1 MQLPPLPLANFS
13 IHSLEQRFGRA
24 FLFGFCFFCFLFLL
38 LENGKLLS
46 GQQPTGSAV
55 GRNARDVLGTSAKSM
70 LPQCLSIRGTFGLF
84 WNQRRSHFQPF
95 HILSYILEGTVKSC
109 KPVFHW
115 ESLTDIPSP
124 PPPLLAKEQA
134 SHRRFIA
141 WPSMKASAQRIVGD
155 TPRAS

>member
-24 FLFGFCFFCFLFLL
+24 FLFGFWVFFAFAFRKRRAAFRPAIYRLCCWQ
-38 LENGKLLS
+38 KCQRCS
-46 GQQPTGSAV
+46 G
-55 GRNARDVLGTSAKSM
+55 NLSAKSR

-84 WNQRRSHFQPF
+84 WNQRKSHFQPF
-95 HILSYILEGTVKSC
+95 HILSYILEGTVNYC

-115 ESLTDIPSP
+115 ESLTDIPSS
-124 PPPLLAKEQA
+124 PPPLLAKEQV

-141 WPSMKASAQRIVGD
+141 WPGMKASAQRIVGD
-155 TPRAS
+155 TPGAS

>member
-13 IHSLEQRFGRA
+13 IHSLEQRFWRA
-24 FLFGFCFFCFLFLL
+24 FLFGFWVFFLLL
-38 LENGKLLS
+38 LENGELLS
-46 GQQPTGSAV
+46 GQQSTGSAV
-55 GRNARDVLGTSAKSM
+55 GRNARDALGTSLLRAGSHNASVSGG
-70 LPQCLSIRGTFGLF
+70 LSSCFGV
-84 WNQRRSHFQPF
+84 REKSHFQPF
-95 HILSYILEGTVKSC
+95 HILSYILEGTVKYC

-115 ESLTDIPSP
+115 KSLTDIPSS